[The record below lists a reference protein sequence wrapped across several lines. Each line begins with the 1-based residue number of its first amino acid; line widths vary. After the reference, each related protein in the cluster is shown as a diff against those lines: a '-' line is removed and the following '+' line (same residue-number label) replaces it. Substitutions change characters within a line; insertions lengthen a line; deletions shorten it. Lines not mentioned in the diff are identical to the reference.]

1 MLAPYRLVTP
11 RLVIRCYQPA
21 DADLLKA
28 AVDES
33 REHLSRF
40 MPWAR
45 EPEDREVI
53 VQRLRNFRARFD
65 LDEDYTLGVW
75 SPAEDELMGGM
86 GIHPRVEEGARE
98 IGYWIAGRHEGKG
111 YVSEGVAAL
120 TRFAFELA
128 GLKRLQICIDPANE
142 RSLAVPRRLGYV
154 QEAVLRARLEGGAD
168 SVVFSMFAED
178 FSSSPCA
185 AAELEAYGPANDRW
199 M

>member
-11 RLVIRCYQPA
+11 RLVIRCYNPA

-28 AVDES
+28 AVDEN
-33 REHLSRF
+33 RDHLSRF

-53 VQRLRNFRARFD
+53 VQRLRGFRAKFD
-65 LDEDYTLGVW
+65 LDQDYTVGVW
-75 SPAEDELMGGM
+75 SPSEDELMGGM
-86 GIHPRVEEGARE
+86 GLHARVEEGARE
-98 IGYWIAGRHEGKG
+98 IGYWIGARHEGKG
-111 YVSEGVAAL
+111 YVSEGVAAM

-128 GLKRLQICIDPANE
+128 GLKRLQICVDPANE

-154 QEAVLRARLEGGAD
+154 QEAVLRGRLEGGAD
-168 SVVFSMFAED
+168 SVLFSMFAED
-178 FSSSPCA
+178 FSGSPCA
-185 AAELEAYGPANDRW
+185 QAELEAYGPAGDRW